1 MDHADN
7 APDVLRMKLK
17 THVKTYIVQPLSLAL
32 TAVHLTLAQQVA
44 VLESALTATQTR
56 VQEKPVLRAAVQKP
70 VPLMTLVVIAQAA
83 EKKQS
88 VIAAVATKMTAV
100 FGPVRMDISVPQM
113 TVTPI
118 RAAAHH
124 ILRIMIQAAA
134 A

>member
-1 MDHADN
+1 MN
-7 APDVLRMKLK
+7 LDVLPIQVKQIAAQVFVQNVNQ
-17 THVKTYIVQPLSLAL
+17 TH
-32 TAVHLTLAQQVA
+32 
-44 VLESALTATQTR
+44 

-100 FGPVRMDISVPQM
+100 IGPVRMDISVPQM